1 VTPPRPRRVA
11 VTSPQ
16 TRLALAGRRTGR
28 VTAPPPL
35 SSALLERARRVH
47 GRQLRSALGV
57 LALLALLLIGLPLAL
72 AAAPGADQV
81 RLAGIPLSWLAVAV
95 LPYPVLVLLAGWQ
108 LRRAERAEQ
117 VEPAGP
123 AGRAERAE
131 RVERAERA
139 G

>member
-1 VTPPRPRRVA
+1 MTPPRPRRVA

-35 SSALLERARRVH
+35 SSAVLERARRVH
-47 GRQLRSALGV
+47 GRQLRSALGA

-117 VEPAGP
+117 VEPAAP
-123 AGRAERAE
+123 AE
-131 RVERAERA
+131 RVERVERA

>member
-1 VTPPRPRRVA
+1 VTRPRPRRVA

-28 VTAPPPL
+28 ATAPPPL
-35 SSALLERARRVH
+35 SSAVLERARRVH

-117 VEPAGP
+117 VEPAAP
-123 AGRAERAE
+123 A
-131 RVERAERA
+131 ERAERA

>member
-1 VTPPRPRRVA
+1 

-35 SSALLERARRVH
+35 SSAVLERARRVH

-57 LALLALLLIGLPLAL
+57 LALLALLLIGLPLTL
-72 AAAPGADQV
+72 AAVPGADQV

-117 VEPAGP
+117 VEPAAP
-123 AGRAERAE
+123 A
-131 RVERAERA
+131 ERAERA

>member
-1 VTPPRPRRVA
+1 VTPTRPRRVA

-35 SSALLERARRVH
+35 SSAVLERARRVH

-108 LRRAERAEQ
+108 LRWAE
-117 VEPAGP
+117 
-123 AGRAERAE
+123 RAERAE
-131 RVERAERA
+131 RVERVERT

>member
-1 VTPPRPRRVA
+1 VTPTRPRRVA

-35 SSALLERARRVH
+35 SSAVLERARRVH

-117 VEPAGP
+117 VEPAE
-123 AGRAERAE
+123 RAERAE
-131 RVERAERA
+131 RA

>member
-1 VTPPRPRRVA
+1 

-35 SSALLERARRVH
+35 SSAVLERARRVH

-117 VEPAGP
+117 VEPAVP
-123 AGRAERAE
+123 AE

-139 G
+139 ERAG

>member
-35 SSALLERARRVH
+35 SSAVLERARRVH

-57 LALLALLLIGLPLAL
+57 LALLALLLIGLPLVL

-81 RLAGIPLSWLAVAV
+81 RLAGVPLSWLAVGV

-117 VEPAGP
+117 VEPAVP
-123 AGRAERAE
+123 AERAERAE
-131 RVERAERA
+131 RA

>member
-1 VTPPRPRRVA
+1 MTPPRPRRVA

-35 SSALLERARRVH
+35 SSAVLERARRVH
-47 GRQLRSALGV
+47 GRQLRSALGA

-72 AAAPGADQV
+72 AAAPEADQV

-117 VEPAGP
+117 VEPAE
-123 AGRAERAE
+123 RAERAE
-131 RVERAERA
+131 RA

>member
-1 VTPPRPRRVA
+1 MTPPRARRVA

-16 TRLALAGRRTGR
+16 TRRALAGRRTGR

-35 SSALLERARRVH
+35 SSAVLERARRVH

-95 LPYPVLVLLAGWQ
+95 LPYPVLTLLAAWQ
-108 LRRAERAEQ
+108 LRRAERAELSDPP
-117 VEPAGP
+117 EP
-123 AGRAERAE
+123 
-131 RVERAERA
+131 VERS

>member
-1 VTPPRPRRVA
+1 

-35 SSALLERARRVH
+35 SSAVLERARRVH

-108 LRRAERAEQ
+108 LRWAERAERAERAEQ
-117 VEPAGP
+117 VEPAAP
-123 AGRAERAE
+123 AAPAERAE
-131 RVERAERA
+131 RVERA

>member
-1 VTPPRPRRVA
+1 VTPTRPRRVA

-35 SSALLERARRVH
+35 SSAVLERARRVH

-108 LRRAERAEQ
+108 LRWAERAERAEQ
-117 VEPAGP
+117 VEPAAP
-123 AGRAERAE
+123 AAPASPAE
-131 RVERAERA
+131 RVERA

>member
-35 SSALLERARRVH
+35 SSAVLERARRVH

-117 VEPAGP
+117 LEPPGP
-123 AGRAERAE
+123 A
-131 RVERAERA
+131 ERAERA